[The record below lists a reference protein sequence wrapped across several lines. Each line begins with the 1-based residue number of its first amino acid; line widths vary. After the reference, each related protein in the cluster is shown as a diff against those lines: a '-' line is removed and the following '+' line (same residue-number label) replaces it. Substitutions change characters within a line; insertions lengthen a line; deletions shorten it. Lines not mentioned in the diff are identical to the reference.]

1 MVLKSP
7 EIEGHI
13 LLVVDQKPHR
23 SATTV
28 LVGQAAYRIQHA
40 RADNPT
46 VLRQILELHKPD
58 VLILELPLAK
68 MLGIEG
74 CAQLKNGANP
84 PLLVI
89 ALAPPRTISAEQT
102 ALSLGADDTLNLP
115 WRPTESL
122 PRLRSLLR
130 LHRQAAR
137 LHEENQQLRQALQ
150 ERDLRLKVALTTSQE
165 YSLLRDSIVNTAVH
179 EMSTPLLQVKS
190 SISMLDSAVR
200 AASED
205 SNLITMLDFAKQAL
219 TRLENVLDNF
229 RYLARSLNLTAEPM
243 HIEDS
248 LNLALRALSRR
259 WSSANKVHRVRISH
273 GKLPLVLGDKQ
284 AIAQVLQQLIDNALK
299 FSAET
304 QPVEVTA
311 QQIGEGV
318 RVSVRDHGIGMEA
331 DQIERIFREFYQVE
345 SGSRRRFDGV
355 GIGLSIVKLI
365 LDRLGVPIQVESQV
379 GVGSTFSFT
388 LRVATLR

>member
-331 DQIERIFREFYQVE
+331 DQIERIFREFYQAE